1 MATLLSAVTT
11 DTVGSATTH
20 SGPATVF
27 VTGTPDGA
35 NVVLQI
41 SPTTNTTDF
50 VKIDRSI
57 MPVSLFVN
65 QTGACAVDAQGTYS
79 LRAILENAGA
89 STSVTVTSTQ

>member
-1 MATLLSAVTT
+1 MATLLNAVTS

-20 SGPATVF
+20 SGPCTVF

-50 VKIDRSI
+50 VKIDRTI
-57 MPVSLFVN
+57 MPQSLFVDR
-65 QTGACAVDAQGTYS
+65 TGACGVDAQGTYS
-79 LRAILENAGA
+79 LRAILENAG
-89 STSVTVTSTQ
+89 SNTCVTVTSTQ